1 MKFKK
6 VLALALAGVLS
17 LSLAACGETAETPT
31 GGTETNT
38 GSETTTEK
46 TKVTA
51 WAWDANFNVAALKE
65 AEAIFEA
72 ENENIDIEVVEYA
85 QDDIIQKL
93 NTALSS
99 GTTDGLPNIVLIEDY
114 RVQTFLQSYPGSFTD
129 LSSITDDTKFS
140 SHKLGFMTEGDAIY
154 GVPFDNS
161 GAVLYYRRD
170 IVEKAGY
177 TEEDMMDLTWEEYI
191 EMGKKIKAE
200 QGIDLLTLDPN
211 DVGQIRMMMQSANT
225 WYVTEDGSTPNFVG
239 NEPLKYAIEIYLD
252 ILEADISKTVSEW
265 SQFVGAPNNGEV
277 ATVPTG
283 CWFTASIAQAE
294 DQSGLWGIAPFP
306 RMEGIEESVNASN
319 LGGSSF
325 YVLNDV
331 EGKEAAIE
339 YLGATFAGSNEF
351 YQTILDSNNVLA
363 TYLPAQEGD
372 SYTVEV
378 EFFNGQQIYSDIS
391 TWSENI
397 PAVNYG
403 LHTYAFEDILKAQM
417 QSIIGG
423 ADIDEA
429 LEAMQAQAESQ
440 FN

>member
-1 MKFKK
+1 MKLKK
-6 VLALALAGVLS
+6 VLALAMAGALS
-17 LSLAACGETAETPT
+17 LSLVACG
-31 GGTETNT
+31 GTTTDSSTNT
-38 GSETTTEK
+38 ASDAADTGEK
-46 TKVTA
+46 TVVTA

-65 AEAIFEA
+65 AEKIYEA
-72 ENENIDIEVVEYA
+72 ANPNVDIEVVEYA
-85 QDDIIQKL
+85 QADIIQKL

-99 GTTDGLPNIVLIEDY
+99 GSTDGLPNIVLIEDY
-114 RVQTFLQSYPGSFTD
+114 RIQTFLQSYPGSFAD
-129 LSSITDDTKFS
+129 LATITDDTKFS
-140 SHKLGFMTEGDAIY
+140 AHKLGFMTEGDAIY

-161 GAVLYYRRD
+161 GAVLYYRND
-170 IVEKAGY
+170 IIEAAGY
-177 TEEDMMDLTWEEYI
+177 TAEDMMDLTWEEYI

-211 DVGQIRMMMQSANT
+211 DVGQIRMMMQSANS
-225 WYVTEDGSTPNFVG
+225 WYVQEDGSTPNFVG
-239 NEPLKYAIEIYLD
+239 NEALKYSIELYLQ
-252 ILEADISKTVSEW
+252 ILDADISKTVSEW

-294 DQSGLWGIAPFP
+294 DQSGLWSIAPFP
-306 RMEGIEESVNASN
+306 RMEGVEGSVNASN

-325 YVLNDV
+325 YVLEGV
-331 EGKEAAIE
+331 EGQEAAID
-339 YLGATFAGSNEF
+339 YLGATFAGNDEF
-351 YQTILDSNNVLA
+351 YQTILDTNNVLA

-372 SYTVEV
+372 SYTTEV
-378 EFFNGQQIYSDIS
+378 EFFGGQQIYSDIS

-417 QSIIGG
+417 QSIIAG
-423 ADIDEA
+423 ADIDES
-429 LEAMQAQAESQ
+429 LQAMQDQAESQ